1 MIPLINHDSSEVVI
15 IYLDECGKQNITKNG
30 LVIKSISNVGSWFSL
45 LGESRIITGC
55 EISVGATS
63 ALSKT

>member
-30 LVIKSISNVGSWFSL
+30 LVIKSSPNGSCFL